1 MGYRDDQPIYDSA
14 LFPPYVAK
22 SYQDGI
28 VEDRFDFPQVD
39 DVRSIDEPVFCL
51 SHFNMRTYG
60 HFLLEVLPKLLLA
73 RELWQLGFR
82 VRVAFPTDA
91 PPVSAIVELLLDGD
105 QLMTYESKSERL
117 RAPLAIFPSLSGSVT
132 GRPKQ
137 HGWIVSAIW
146 RLAAAL
152 SLLDTPPSI
161 SGKRLFLS
169 RQHVQGF
176 RTLGNETEAFSIAA
190 QYGFELVHP
199 QELRWDDQVRMFFH
213 AGHVIGIECSA
224 LHGAMFCLPGTSV
237 IALGR
242 ANGIQAAIAA
252 CFGHGIGYL
261 MPSEGTI
268 AHWTPG
274 AQRQTF
280 EIDTRELKRRLDMIL

>member
-1 MGYRDDQPIYDSA
+1 MVYRGDQPICDSA
-14 LFPPYVAK
+14 LFPPYLAK
-22 SYQDGI
+22 FYEAVI
-28 VEDRFDFPQVD
+28 AEDYFAFPQVD
-39 DVRSIDEPVFCL
+39 DVRSIDEPVFCV
-51 SHFNMRTYG
+51 SHLNMRTYG

-73 RELWQLGFR
+73 RELWRLGFR

-117 RAPLAIFPSLSGSVT
+117 RAPLAIFPSLNG
-132 GRPKQ
+132 GPKQ

-146 RLAAAL
+146 QLAAGL
-152 SLLDTPPSI
+152 SLFHTPASI

-169 RQHVQGF
+169 RQHVGGF
-176 RTLGNETEAFSIAA
+176 RTLANEAEAFSIAA

-199 QELRWDDQVRMFFH
+199 QERRWDDQVRMFFH
-213 AGHVIGIECSA
+213 AGHVIGMESSA
-224 LHGAMFCLPGTSV
+224 LHGAMFCPPETSV

-242 ANGIQAAIAA
+242 VNGIQAAIAA
-252 CFGHGIGYL
+252 CFGHRVGYV

-268 AHWTPG
+268 SPEWTPG

-280 EIDTRELKRRLDMIL
+280 RIDTRELKRRLDMIF